1 MKKRTAAALIA
12 AIIALSGCSDFFED
26 EKPKEVSTGEVT
38 HTQSPTDTDTSAA
51 EALSRIELPPAAAYY
66 LKEEDAKTVSA
77 CKAIYDAMANSRSS
91 VDLSGLDVMRDDVDP
106 MIMLL
111 VSACPRLGCVSES
124 YSYTV
129 SDGGR
134 VKTLTIN
141 YTADAEEIAKMDE
154 ELMQAAQEI
163 VAQGEGLTPEERA
176 QLYHDSL
183 VLGCEYSDES
193 PNCYSAYGCLVEGKA
208 VCEGYSKAF
217 LLLCELGDIDCLTVL
232 GDTLEESGSTPH
244 MWNKLNLGGEWY
256 NVDVTWDDPISNIEG
271 GYLRYDYYNITDE
284 ELLRDHSFD
293 DSGFIRSPEAL
304 GTACN
309 YFSANGLLITETDA
323 AAEIMTDAIADTV
336 SKGGTIT
343 EVKAADGDVYSWV
356 CEQILSGDDPA
367 IFDILDDAAEQSGT
381 AFVTDSYTVL
391 KNQSQNTI
399 AIMTSFP

>member
-12 AIIALSGCSDFFED
+12 ATIALSGCSGSLD
-26 EKPKEVSTGEVT
+26 EEEPKVVSAGEVT

-51 EALSRIELPPAAAYY
+51 EQLSRIELPPAAAYY
-66 LKEEDAKTVSA
+66 LKEEDEQTVNA
-77 CKAIYDAMANSRSS
+77 CKVIYDAMSNSRRSA
-91 VDLSGLDVMRDDVDP
+91 DLSDCNVMRGDIDP

-111 VSACPRLGCVSES
+111 VSTCPRLGCVSES

-129 SDGGR
+129 GGDGR
-134 VKTLTIN
+134 VSALTIN
-141 YTADAEEIAKMDE
+141 YTAEAEEVARMDE
-154 ELMQAAQEI
+154 ELTEAAQEI
-163 VAQGEGLTPEERA
+163 ISLGEGLPPEERV

-183 VLGCEYSDES
+183 VQGCEYSDSS

-232 GDTLEESGSTPH
+232 GDTAEESGSTPH
-244 MWNKLNLGGEWY
+244 MWNKLSLDGEWY
-256 NVDVTWDDPISNIEG
+256 NVDVTWDDPISNVEG

-304 GTACN
+304 GTARN
-309 YFSANGLLITETDA
+309 YFVANGLLITDTADA
-323 AAEIMTDAIADTV
+323 AAILTDAIADTV
-336 SKGGTIT
+336 SKGGNIT
-343 EVKAADGDVYSWV
+343 EVKAADDNIYSEI

-381 AFVTDSYTVL
+381 EFVTDSYTVL